1 MDRSEL
7 GARHLRGEQVS
18 SETAWSGPPPPPLL
32 TCKLLQGRDA
42 CCHPKG
48 HEARCPWGPG
58 DKDQK
63 GLSAR
68 SPKTLGG
75 LEKMRVRGESKE
87 AGQEA
92 QERAVGWRHGW
103 MDRRGEEGKGWI
115 DRWMD
120 RRTNAEGAGVQ

>member
-1 MDRSEL
+1 MNWEPDISEENKCHRKPH
-7 GARHLRGEQVS
+7 GAVLLLHLFSLANFFRGVMPAV
-18 SETAWSGPPPPPLL
+18 TLKATRPG
-32 TCKLLQGRDA
+32 A
-42 CCHPKG
+42 
-48 HEARCPWGPG
+48 PWGSG

-75 LEKMRVRGESKE
+75 LEKMGVRGESKE